1 MNPRLGLT
9 NPGQNNIVGEIML
22 LTIRGGIMFE
32 KEYAQEEK
40 DLYKLEHQVR
50 RYVSDN
56 GRKLDQRKDKFNKNN
71 SVAEKQ
77 IEDKL
82 NEFQNQVDSI
92 LKELDKE
99 IKKNLDENEKHVWQ
113 REKEVFKSLDQ
124 EDKNNANSFLYD
136 AKKIAEDL

>member
-1 MNPRLGLT
+1 
-9 NPGQNNIVGEIML
+9 
-22 LTIRGGIMFE
+22 MFE

-56 GRKLDQRKDKFNKNN
+56 ERKLDQRKDKFNKNN
-71 SVAEKQ
+71 AVAEKQ

-99 IKKNLDENEKHVWQ
+99 IKKNLDENEKYVWE

-136 AKKIAEDL
+136 AKKIAEDLSDE